1 MEKMNGHDICTCYLG
16 EGCGCDAPPCDC
28 NGSDCA
34 ECMYDRQAAREAYL
48 AHMKSTTPATS
59 NKATSYVRALDLLAQ
74 VLVSDGADFWAI
86 RDGAQLDA
94 LYVWCK
100 AAQKDTSS
108 RLYADGMPRSY
119 ASGGYYSAA
128 LNEYRTFMGG
138 R

>member
-1 MEKMNGHDICTCYLG
+1 MDRMNSDSVTVCGYGHDQ
-16 EGCGCDAPPCDC
+16 
-28 NGSDCA
+28 
-34 ECMYDRQAAREAYL
+34 QATDKGMSMRDAYL

-74 VLVSDGADFWAI
+74 VLVSDGTDFWAI
-86 RDGAQLDA
+86 RDGAALDA
-94 LYVWCK
+94 LYAWSK
-100 AAQKDTSS
+100 TAQKDTSS

-128 LNEYRTFMGG
+128 LSEYRTFMGG